1 MDSEVVGATGLIVV
15 ATRGAAGPGE
25 VVLRLRGGSE
35 ALLARSSEPIAKG
48 ATVVVIEYLGS
59 RTVLVA
65 PLGASGST
73 NL

>member
-1 MDSEVVGATGLIVV
+1 MDSEVVGATGMIVV
-15 ATRGAAGPGE
+15 ATRGASGPGE

-35 ALLARSSEPIAKG
+35 AFLARSSEPIAKG
-48 ATVVVIEYLGS
+48 ASVVVLENLGG

-65 PLGASGST
+65 PLGGSGST